1 MDGASGASAAS
12 ATSQVMS
19 ALQLFALKNAN
30 QAQAAVVQLLRTVAL
45 PPSQPHLGNRV
56 DVSA

>member
-1 MDGASGASAAS
+1 M
-12 ATSQVMS
+12 TSQVMS

-45 PPSQPHLGNRV
+45 PPSPPHLGNRV